1 LRRPHEEIAEL
12 GDEALVR
19 LVASRRA
26 DAFEELYRRHA
37 VAVTAIAA
45 RTVADR
51 GCADEATQSAF
62 LALWRRADGIELRS
76 ASLRPWLLVVARN
89 AALDAS
95 RKARSAERRSASEPG
110 PAAPA
115 LPEEIVMQRES
126 ERDVQ
131 AAIATLDDVQREA
144 LELAYFGG
152 LSQSE
157 IAELTGAPL
166 GTVKGRIRLAMQH
179 LRAHL
184 TTRPGDAT

>member
-1 LRRPHEEIAEL
+1 M
-12 GDEALVR
+12 R

-37 VAVTAIAA
+37 VAVAAIAA

-62 LALWRRADGIELRS
+62 LALWRRAAQLDVRS
-76 ASLRPWLLVVARN
+76 ASLRPWLLTVARN
-89 AALDAS
+89 AAIDAA
-95 RKARSAERRSASEPG
+95 RKMRAAGRADAGEPAPSAPR
-110 PAAPA
+110 

-131 AAIATLDDVQREA
+131 AAIATLDDAQREA

-179 LRAHL
+179 LRAYL
-184 TTRPGDAT
+184 TARPGDAT

>member
-1 LRRPHEEIAEL
+1 LRRPHEEIAFL

-37 VAVTAIAA
+37 VAVAAIAA

-62 LALWRRADGIELRS
+62 LSLWRRAAHLELRS
-76 ASLRPWLLVVARN
+76 SSLRPWLLIVARN
-89 AALDAS
+89 AAIDIARKVRAAEQLDA
-95 RKARSAERRSASEPG
+95 AGTGAPEPR
-110 PAAPA
+110 
-115 LPEEIVMQRES
+115 LLEEIVMQRES

-131 AAIATLDDVQREA
+131 AAIATLEDAQREV

-179 LRAHL
+179 LRAFL
-184 TTRPGDAT
+184 TARAGDAT